1 MRAWNAFDSLRDSNA
16 AKSRLIA
23 ILRRERARS
32 YAQSRPEIEWT
43 EDLEELVGFEQSHSD
58 IEIVTLRRALATLSE
73 DYREPLLLQ
82 VIGGYS
88 CEEIAEIMGLQPGAV
103 MTRLSRAR
111 QKLRPKLEGNDKTTV
126 NSCI

>member
-1 MRAWNAFDSLRDSNA
+1 
-16 AKSRLIA
+16 
-23 ILRRERARS
+23 LRRVRAPIRR
-32 YAQSRPEIEWT
+32 ATAAIDREICGSGT
-43 EDLEELVGFEQSHSD
+43 GSATVGIQIGFEQSHSD

-111 QKLRPKLEGNDKTTV
+111 QKLRLKLEGNDKTTV